1 MDGYIAQ
8 RKDSRN
14 EAVFKMLE
22 DLRLKVDKLM
32 SEAQVGKQAT
42 TYSDYKKSKMPQGF
56 YDKVAE
62 NKDNQGSLGGSA
74 DVAPEA
80 AAQKPKTS

>member
-1 MDGYIAQ
+1 
-8 RKDSRN
+8 
-14 EAVFKMLE
+14 
-22 DLRLKVDKLM
+22 
-32 SEAQVGKQAT
+32 
-42 TYSDYKKSKMPQGF
+42 MPQGF

-62 NKDNQGSLGGSA
+62 NKDNQGSSGGSA